1 MTAELLVFNTAKV
14 QLLQILAAELT
25 IMGLSDYFQ
34 STSSVV
40 TRILSQWRAWRVYT
54 RNQGKKSLKFL
65 HNYNKLENWTDS
77 VYNSD
82 CKSVAATG
90 KCEVFTTSQPLTTGD
105 IYRVAQKTGPA
116 FNIQYCKS
124 SPTCTQ
130 VGRGVFKI
138 FAMKHTGPVFLGH
151 PVYVNRISAKLA
163 YIHITQSPDD
173 TCPSVP

>member
-1 MTAELLVFNTAKV
+1 MIIFNQHPVSSQGYWASGGHGVCIHEIRERNHWNFYITITNWKT
-14 QLLQILAAELT
+14 ELT
-25 IMGLSDYFQ
+25 
-34 STSSVV
+34 
-40 TRILSQWRAWRVYT
+40 RYT
-54 RNQGKKSLKFL
+54 TVIANLWLQQENVRCSLPVN
-65 HNYNKLENWTDS
+65 HWQLEI
-77 VYNSD
+77 Y
-82 CKSVAATG
+82 
-90 KCEVFTTSQPLTTGD
+90 TTGWPK
-105 IYRVAQKTGPA
+105 KTGPA